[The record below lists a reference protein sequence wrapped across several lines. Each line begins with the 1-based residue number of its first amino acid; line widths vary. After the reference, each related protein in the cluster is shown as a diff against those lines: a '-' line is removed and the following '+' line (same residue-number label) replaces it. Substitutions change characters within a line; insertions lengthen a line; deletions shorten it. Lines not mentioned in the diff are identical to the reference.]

1 VATGEGPWAGPET
14 DPRIRGFDA
23 VCHATNFMAA
33 GMPAVICGPGSIQF
47 AHAVDESVGVE
58 ELVQAAKLYALA
70 AMDWCG
76 VAEG

>member
-1 VATGEGPWAGPET
+1 
-14 DPRIRGFDA
+14 
-23 VCHATNFMAA
+23 MAA

-58 ELVQAAKLYALA
+58 ELVRAAKLYALA

-76 VAEG
+76 VAVA